1 MAAFCKT
8 YARDDSAR
16 HAAEA
21 LLRAGVLERDVTL
34 MTGSRRRDVRQE
46 LVGGFA
52 GPIGPDADVGTF
64 GGVPLVRR
72 QGAGSFAGDPD
83 RQRQGSFAD
92 SDRVVIATHAD
103 RAQRSRVVGHA
114 AVRRLLRETSLADDA
129 QHVIDMLAMGH
140 TALVVET
147 SDIRRSDARAQLEN
161 LRHAA

>member
-8 YARDDSAR
+8 YAREDEAR
-16 HAAEA
+16 HAAA
-21 LLRAGVLERDVTL
+21 AMRRAGVLKRDVTL
-34 MTGSRRRDVRQE
+34 MTGSRLRDVRRE

-64 GGVPLVRR
+64 AGIPLVRR
-72 QGAGSFAGDPD
+72 QGAGSFAGDAD

-92 SDRVVIATHAD
+92 SERVLITTSAG

-114 AVRRLLRETSLADDA
+114 AIRRLLREASLDDA
-129 QHVIDMLAMGH
+129 QHTIDMLAMGH

-147 SDIRRSDARAQLEN
+147 SDIRPSDARAQLEN